1 MTIIV
6 SASGTTWMAD
16 FVGDAEVFDLF
27 GTTILPTPFD
37 TRVPVADVLAD
48 LRNLN
53 PGRTVVAA

>member
-6 SASGTTWMAD
+6 SAIGTTWTAN
-16 FVGDAEVFDLF
+16 FVDDVEVFDLF
-27 GTTILPTPFD
+27 GTTILPTPYD